1 MRHSGAIVE
10 AGPSTVAPPIRRGP
24 RYRGP
29 RRGAQRIGTGAGAS
43 AASRAATKWRPEER
57 IPTAFDRAVPLFLT
71 FAAVAVC
78 VTHGFRIGHP
88 DRVVAG
94 TFFAAGC
101 CLLQIVAIVGAAF
114 VTSVITAGGF
124 GDLRSALLKFSGIV
138 LACTAAGAVFG
149 QWAGLVANVF
159 TFIALV
165 VYLFDVEPLDA
176 TILWFFHIVTS
187 LALTLAAAAVFVG

>member
-1 MRHSGAIVE
+1 M
-10 AGPSTVAPPIRRGP
+10 
-24 RYRGP
+24 Y
-29 RRGAQRIGTGAGAS
+29 
-43 AASRAATKWRPEER
+43 
-57 IPTAFDRAVPLFLT
+57 
-71 FAAVAVC
+71 
-78 VTHGFRIGHP
+78 GFRIGHP

-101 CLLQIVAIVGAAF
+101 CLIQVASLVAAAF
-114 VTSVITAGGF
+114 VTAILTSGGF

-138 LACTAAGAVFG
+138 LACMAAGAVFG

-176 TILWFFHIVTS
+176 TILWFFHIVLS
-187 LALTLAAAAVFVG
+187 VALTLAAAAVFLA

>member
-10 AGPSTVAPPIRRGP
+10 GGPSTVAPPARRGP
-24 RYRGP
+24 RYRGT
-29 RRGAQRIGTGAGAS
+29 RRGAQRTGTGTAS
-43 AASRAATKWRPEER
+43 AAPRAATKWRPEER
-57 IPTAFDRAVPLFLT
+57 VPTAFDRAVPLFLT

-78 VTHGFRIGHP
+78 VTYGFRLGHP
-88 DRVVAG
+88 DHVVVA
-94 TFFAAGC
+94 TFFAGCC
-101 CLLQIVAIVGAAF
+101 CLLQLASLVGAAF
-114 VTSVITAGGF
+114 VTAMLTAGGF

-187 LALTLAAAAVFVG
+187 LALTLTAAAVFVG